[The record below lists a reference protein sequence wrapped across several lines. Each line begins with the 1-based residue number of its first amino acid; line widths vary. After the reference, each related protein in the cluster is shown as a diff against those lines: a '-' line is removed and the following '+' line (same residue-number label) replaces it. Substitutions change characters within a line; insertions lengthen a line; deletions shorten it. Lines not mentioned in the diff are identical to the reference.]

1 MVIIIF
7 IAAVMVLGTIALS
20 LVTAYDLQ
28 RQRDQLAQLEKAL
41 VGLEKQVEEAELQR
55 VTASG
60 SLDMMVS
67 LLSEKRA
74 KIESLGAEFEQLK
87 EERVGDHE
95 VKSKIA
101 THLKD
106 PMEE

>member
-7 IAAVMVLGTIALS
+7 IAAVMVLGTIAMS

-28 RQRDQLAQLEKAL
+28 RQRDQLAKLEKVL
-41 VGLEKQVEEAELQR
+41 VDLEKQVDEAELQR
-55 VTASG
+55 VTAAG
-60 SLDMMVS
+60 SRDMMER
-67 LLSEKRA
+67 LLKEKQD
-74 KIESLGAEFEQLK
+74 KIESLGLEFEKLK

-95 VKSKIA
+95 VRSKIA
-101 THLKD
+101 THLRD